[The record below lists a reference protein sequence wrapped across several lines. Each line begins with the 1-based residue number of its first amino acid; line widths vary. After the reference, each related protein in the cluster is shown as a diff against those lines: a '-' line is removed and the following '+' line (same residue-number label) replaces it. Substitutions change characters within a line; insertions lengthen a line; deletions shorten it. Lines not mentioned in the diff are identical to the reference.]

1 MTINHLR
8 RWHAAQRPGG
18 RRRSTETID
27 KYLEEMRGGE
37 VLCRQHS
44 DGETRYWLT
53 PSQRTIRRDIAEQ
66 LICRDELVPMHDGLF
81 GDNQTWRAR

>member
-8 RWHAAQRPGG
+8 RWHAAQHPGG
-18 RRRSTETID
+18 RRRNTETID

-53 PSQRTIRRDIAEQ
+53 PSQKNRPKGHCRATHLSRRAGADA
-66 LICRDELVPMHDGLF
+66 R
-81 GDNQTWRAR
+81 RALR